1 MAPKTL
7 LCRDIPLKQF
17 VVSLNESRSTSEKFI
32 IADLDE
38 RTLLIQPNAEAFLQ
52 EKLQAFVDENQ
63 YTPPLRPGQKQ

>member
-1 MAPKTL
+1 M
-7 LCRDIPLKQF
+7 
-17 VVSLNESRSTSEKFI
+17 VSLNESRSTSEKFI

-38 RTLLIQPNAEAFLQ
+38 RTLLIQPHAEAFLQ

>member
-1 MAPKTL
+1 
-7 LCRDIPLKQF
+7 

-38 RTLLIQPNAEAFLQ
+38 RTLLIQPHAEAFLQ